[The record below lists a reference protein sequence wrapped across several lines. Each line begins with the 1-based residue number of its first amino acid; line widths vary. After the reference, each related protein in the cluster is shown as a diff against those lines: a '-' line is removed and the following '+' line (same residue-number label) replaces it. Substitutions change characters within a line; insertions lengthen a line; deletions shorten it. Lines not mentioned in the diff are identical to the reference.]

1 MRETCLF
8 CASKHIAQA
17 IVLVTESCLGYPLH
31 IWLAIGHLAE
41 AESETCSM
49 FPLLSRQ
56 IRYVRLSLM
65 GQEGI
70 FTHGEL
76 MGLLKTVRKVAE
88 GLNGV
93 SEEARVQGIL
103 YAKLEG

>member
-1 MRETCLF
+1 
-8 CASKHIAQA
+8 
-17 IVLVTESCLGYPLH
+17 
-31 IWLAIGHLAE
+31 
-41 AESETCSM
+41 
-49 FPLLSRQ
+49 
-56 IRYVRLSLM
+56 M

>member
-49 FPLLSRQ
+49 FPFLSQQ
-56 IRYVRLSLM
+56 IRCVRLALM
-65 GQEGI
+65 GQEGV
-70 FTHGEL
+70 FVHEEL
-76 MGLLKTVRKVAE
+76 MDLLKTVRKVAE

>member
-31 IWLAIGHLAE
+31 LWLAIGHLAE
-41 AESETCSM
+41 AESETCSV
-49 FPLLSRQ
+49 FPLLSQQ

-65 GQEGI
+65 GQEGV
-70 FTHGEL
+70 FVHEEL
-76 MGLLKTVRKVAE
+76 MDLLKTIRKVAE
-88 GLNGV
+88 ELNGV
-93 SEEARVQGIL
+93 SEEVRVQGIL
-103 YAKLEG
+103 YPELGE